1 MTGDSAPPPASDR
14 TAEVTLLPPPA
25 SETMRPTRGVL
36 TVLGGGEIGRVL
48 PLPAGVI
55 VRIGRAEDCT
65 YRFPQASVSR
75 VHACVVG
82 LGDEYAFHD
91 NGSTNG
97 SFINS
102 RPVREPTLLRDGD
115 RLQVGPDV
123 QFLFSLVSDEQE
135 RALLQAYDS
144 ARRDG
149 LTGVYNRAYLDEHL
163 ASELAFAVRHGT
175 ALSLLL
181 IDVDHFKQVNDTFGH
196 LAGDEVLRNVAARLN
211 ASVRT
216 EDLVARYGGEEFVV
230 LTRGIAAPQA
240 VQLAERLRESVAGA
254 RPAVAGGTVGVTVSV
269 GVASVACCG
278 PGPVGAPA
286 LLALADHRL
295 YAAKRGGRN
304 RVVGPG

>member
-1 MTGDSAPPPASDR
+1 
-14 TAEVTLLPPPA
+14 
-25 SETMRPTRGVL
+25 VL

-48 PLPAGVI
+48 PLPAGAI

-82 LGDEYAFHD
+82 LGDDYAFHD

-97 SFINS
+97 SFINN

-123 QFLFSLVSDEQE
+123 HFLFSLVSDEQE

-163 ASELAFAVRHGT
+163 AAELAFALRHGT

-181 IDVDHFKQVNDTFGH
+181 LDVDHFKRVNDTYGH
-196 LAGDEVLRNVAARLN
+196 LGGDAVLRHVAATLS

-216 EDLVARYGGEEFVV
+216 EDIVARYGGEEFVV
-230 LTRGIAAPQA
+230 LTRGIGAPQA
-240 VQLAERLRESVAGA
+240 MLLAERLRE
-254 RPAVAGGTVGVTVSV
+254 AVAASRPTAGGAAVGVTVSI

-278 PGPVGAPA
+278 PGPVGAQA

-304 RVVGPG
+304 RAVGPG